1 MNLSIGDALTI
12 MSILSFILAI
22 IYKLIPSRKGNYNT
36 INTQCSEHLNIATEQ
51 ATIKTT
57 LESVETGV
65 AELKEG
71 QRTLSEKFDNFIG
84 RFIQV

>member
-22 IYKLIPSRKGNYNT
+22 IYKLIPSRKGDCNI
-36 INTQCSEHLNIATEQ
+36 INTQCPEHLNMATEQ

>member
-71 QRTLSEKFDNFIG
+71 QRTLSEKFDNFIS